1 MVKYVI
7 IHNNRQGCI
16 FRKMNFEKL
25 LSLLGQQGYFDLASV
40 VQLTEGNRQN
50 IKTQLY
56 RWCKSGKLVAL
67 RREMY
72 AFAKPYSGNMLN
84 TAEIANRLYSPSY
97 LSTYWALGFY
107 GIIPEKVVPYT
118 SVTSRVTKEFKNA
131 FGVFEYSHIKN
142 LRFFGYNSVEISKR
156 KVMLASP
163 EKSLLDLWYLE
174 AGKWDMNRMQEMRF
188 QNFDIVDI
196 DKLSEYTSRFKS
208 PRLSNTL
215 KVWMELVK
223 SESEGMVKI

>member
-1 MVKYVI
+1 M
-7 IHNNRQGCI
+7 R
-16 FRKMNFEKL
+16 FEKL

-40 VQLTEGNRQN
+40 IQLTGENRQN

-56 RWCKSGKLVAL
+56 RWCKSGRLVPL

-72 AFAKPYSGNMLN
+72 AFAKPYAGNALN
-84 TAEIANRLYSPSY
+84 IAELANRLYSPSY

-107 GIIPEKVVPYT
+107 GLIPEKVVTYT
-118 SVTSRVTKEFKNA
+118 SVTLRVTREFKNA
-131 FGVFEYSHIKN
+131 FGVFKYSHIKN
-142 LRFFGYNSVEISKR
+142 LRFFGYNSVEINKR
-156 KVMLASP
+156 KVMMASP

-188 QNFDIVDI
+188 QNFDIVDN
-196 DKLSEYTSRFKS
+196 DKLCEYTSRFKS
-208 PRLSNTL
+208 PKMSNAL
-215 KVWMELVK
+215 KVWMKLVK

>member
-1 MVKYVI
+1 MK
-7 IHNNRQGCI
+7 
-16 FRKMNFEKL
+16 FEKL

-40 VQLTEGNRQN
+40 IQLTGENRQN

-56 RWCKSGKLVAL
+56 RWCKSGRLVPL
-67 RREMY
+67 RRGMY

-97 LSTYWALGFY
+97 LSTYWTLGYY
-107 GIIPEKVVPYT
+107 GLIPEKVVTYT
-118 SVTSRVTKEFKNA
+118 SVTSRVTKEFENA
-131 FGVFEYSHIKN
+131 FGVFKYSHIKN
-142 LRFFGYNSVEISKR
+142 YLFFGYNSVEISKR
-156 KVMLASP
+156 KVMMASP

-188 QNFDIVDI
+188 QNFDIVDS
-196 DKLSEYTSRFKS
+196 DTLSKYTSRFKL
-208 PRLSNTL
+208 PRLSHVL
-215 KVWMELVK
+215 KVWRKLVE